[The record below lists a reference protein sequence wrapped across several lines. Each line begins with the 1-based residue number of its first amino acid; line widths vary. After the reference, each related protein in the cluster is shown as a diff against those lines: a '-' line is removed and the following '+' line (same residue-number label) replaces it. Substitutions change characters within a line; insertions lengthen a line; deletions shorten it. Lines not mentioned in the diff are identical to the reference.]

1 MKSAKRQTPAGKSKK
16 RKSRGTLWAERT
28 RAQCNTLTATQREKV
43 LDRALKIA
51 YGAEA
56 ERAVADRD

>member
-1 MKSAKRQTPAGKSKK
+1 MKNGKRQAPERKPHKG
-16 RKSRGTLWAERT
+16 KSRGSLWAERT
-28 RAQCNTLTATQREKV
+28 RAQCNALAPAQREKL

-56 ERAVADRD
+56 EPAAADRH